1 MSMFLLPVYG
11 HASPTV
17 FNPKP
22 NQAFDV
28 NGQAVP
34 DKTTITFTERPE
46 IKASNIKV
54 TDSKNTRV
62 DNNDLKTLSND
73 ERTLSVSLD
82 KSKVTP
88 GIYTVNW
95 IVLSKDDGHITRGS
109 YVFSITESNIQ
120 ESNQQQMT
128 NALSNYSKNFTAQNT
143 MLKFD
148 ISPFQAGQNTF
159 NLTALYNNGTP
170 VNNIN
175 NVYLEFNNPT
185 KNIGPIVDVM
195 NKTSEGNFLSTGSF
209 LSQTGDWEIK
219 IIVQRTGEYDI
230 NQKLDVNI
238 K

>member
-1 MSMFLLPVYG
+1 MFLLPVYG

-22 NQAFDV
+22 NQTFDV

-34 DKTTITFTERPE
+34 DKITITFTERPE
-46 IKASNIKV
+46 LKASNIKV

-82 KSKVTP
+82 KSKTNP

-109 YVFSITESNIQ
+109 YVFSITENNKQ
-120 ESNQQQMT
+120 NDNQQQTT
-128 NALSNYSKNFTAQNT
+128 NALPEYSRNLTAENII
-143 MLKFD
+143 LKLD
-148 ISPFQAGQNTF
+148 ISPFTTGQNTF

-170 VNNIN
+170 VKNIN

-185 KNIGPIVDVM
+185 KNVGPIVDVM
-195 NKTSEGNFLSTGSF
+195 NKTSEGNYLSAGSF

-219 IIVQRTGEYDI
+219 IIVQRAGEYDI
-230 NQKLDVNI
+230 NQKLNVNI

>member
-22 NQAFDV
+22 NQVFDA

-34 DKTTITFTERPE
+34 DKITITFTERPE
-46 IKASNIKV
+46 LKASNIKV

-82 KSKVTP
+82 KSKTIP

-109 YVFSITESNIQ
+109 YVFSITENNKQ
-120 ESNQQQMT
+120 NDNQQQTT
-128 NALSNYSKNFTAQNT
+128 NALPKYSRNITAENI
-143 MLKFD
+143 MLKLD
-148 ISPFQAGQNTF
+148 ISPFQLGQNTF
-159 NLTALYNNGTP
+159 DLTALYNNGTP
-170 VNNIN
+170 VKNIN

-185 KNIGPIVDVM
+185 KNVGPIVDVM
-195 NKTSEGNFLSTGSF
+195 NKTSEGNYLSTGRF

-230 NQKLDVNI
+230 NQRLNVNI